1 MTKTPDTY
9 ESVEE
14 AVELI
19 EAAARRTDAL
29 GRTRMESG
37 WNDLQ
42 RMYDD
47 VHPEVFERGLR
58 RYTDDEDT
66 IEYMLRET
74 KRRKRAFVMSILDG
88 VTSRPEA
95 RS

>member
-1 MTKTPDTY
+1 M
-9 ESVEE
+9 
-14 AVELI
+14 A
-19 EAAARRTDAL
+19 
-29 GRTRMESG
+29 SG
-37 WNDLQ
+37 WKDLQ
-42 RMYDD
+42 QMFDD

-58 RYTDDEDT
+58 RYTNDEDT

-74 KRRKRAFVMSILDG
+74 KRRKRAFVMSILNG

>member
-9 ESVEE
+9 ETAEE

-29 GRTRMESG
+29 GRTRVESG

-42 RMYDD
+42 QMYDD

-58 RYTDDEDT
+58 RYTDGEDT
-66 IEYMLRET
+66 VEYMHGELA
-74 KRRKRAFVMSILDG
+74 KSSPGGL
-88 VTSRPEA
+88 SL
-95 RS
+95 